1 MAISP
6 QKSKIAKGKNYEN
19 LAADYLIKN
28 GYQILERNWRT
39 GHLEI
44 DLIAVRDNTIIFVE
58 VKSSQSDK
66 FGHPSERINPKK
78 KNNLYRAAQEYIIGK
93 NLEKHDFRFDAIT
106 FWKGKLEYYPD
117 AFQMAEE

>member
-1 MAISP
+1 VAISP
-6 QKSKIAKGKNYEN
+6 QKSKTAKGKNYEN
-19 LAADYLIKN
+19 LAAEYLIEN
-28 GYQILERNWRT
+28 GYRILERNWRT

-44 DLIAVRDNTIIFVE
+44 DVIAAKDKTIIFVE

-78 KNNLYRAAQEYIIGK
+78 KNNLYRAAQNYIIDK
-93 NLEKHDFRFDAIT
+93 NLDGYDFRFDAIT

-117 AFQMAEE
+117 AFQLGEE